1 MFLLI
6 ESLGLE
12 VMFLSFFLGVSL
24 LGKGGY
30 DYTTNS
36 IQSSSLGFLRPR
48 YKIRG
53 APMGS
58 VQGRNSLELF
68 YLKCIVFD
76 YSNRQIS
83 SPPAETSGK
92 RIFPVRMVEKI
103 VMFCTY

>member
-1 MFLLI
+1 
-6 ESLGLE
+6 
-12 VMFLSFFLGVSL
+12 
-24 LGKGGY
+24 
-30 DYTTNS
+30 
-36 IQSSSLGFLRPR
+36 
-48 YKIRG
+48 
-53 APMGS
+53 MGS

>member
-24 LGKGGY
+24 LGKSGY